1 MIAERTRSY
10 RFMDAATR
18 QNSLMIMRG
27 SRGNLRGKQC
37 MTGVD
42 PIAMMRQHARDFVKT
57 SPCREIQQ

>member
-1 MIAERTRSY
+1 
-10 RFMDAATR
+10 
-18 QNSLMIMRG
+18 MIMRR